1 MNGTGANDAFG
12 NLIRRRIEEFER
24 DFMLTPRLF
33 CDENGTEGKAHP
45 GEYGAYRERIV
56 AQFIEPFLP
65 GRLSVG
71 TGFIV
76 TPSRQIS
83 TQCDVVVYDREHSP
97 HIEEMGQR
105 FFPIESVVAV
115 IEVKSKLNGPQLSK
129 ALRKLSQVKTYR
141 ERLQHVSYEYNGKPD
156 PPDPQPHCL
165 RRQFDPRNYWYDQI
179 ATFLICE
186 RVPETISSSPENLVK
201 FFEDTYEG
209 IPDRHWHNAILSIG
223 SKKCF
228 MYQNEQGRPFF
239 LPRCGDEQLN
249 IAAYGPIPE
258 SGTIKGYD
266 REHIAAF
273 LRYFALMVS
282 QISVLYVELSSYLGV
297 HPPKQCVCAAR
308 TRRPQ

>member
-1 MNGTGANDAFG
+1 MNGIGANDTFG

-24 DFMLTPRLF
+24 DFMLTPKLF
-33 CDENGTEGKAHP
+33 CDENGMEGKAHP

-65 GRLSVG
+65 GHLSVG

-115 IEVKSKLNGPQLSK
+115 IEVKSKLKKKQLSE

-141 ERLQHVSYEYNGKPD
+141 EELRNVSYEYNGKPE
-156 PPDPQPHCL
+156 PSVPQKRYL
-165 RRQFDPRNYWYDQI
+165 RWKFDPRNYWYDQI

-186 RVPETISSSPENLVK
+186 SVPKTISSNPKNLVT
-201 FFEDTYEG
+201 FFEDTYKD
-209 IPDRHWHNAILSIG
+209 IPDWHWHNVILSMDN
-223 SKKCF
+223 KKCF
-228 MYQNEQGRPFF
+228 MYQDEQGQPFF
-239 LPRCGDEQLN
+239 LPRCGCEQFN
-249 IAAYGPIPE
+249 IAAYGPTPE
-258 SGTIKGYD
+258 SETIKGYD
-266 REHIAAF
+266 REHIVAF
-273 LRYFALMVS
+273 LQYFTLMVS
-282 QISVLYVELSSYLGV
+282 QISVLHIELSSYLGI
-297 HPPKQCVCAAR
+297 HPPKQCVCAPR
-308 TRRPQ
+308 THRSQ